1 MKEDIGLK
9 VEIETISP
17 TRKRFKIELPREE
30 ISSQVEK
37 ICAELRKQV
46 IIPGF
51 RKGRAPNWLIIARFE
66 DHIKGELIERLVLP
80 ELNRA
85 MEEKGITPLSPVE
98 IKTPLEE
105 LKLSGDGPW
114 SIEAEVDVKPEI
126 QLPPYERIK
135 VEKRRPDV
143 PKEEVDK
150 YLEHL
155 RLQHAE
161 YIPIEEDRP
170 VEKGDFVKIDLKL
183 QIPAKELT
191 DIEEK
196 DIILR
201 IGEGAIAP
209 GLDEGMIGMV
219 KGETRR
225 IEADMPRDHPEPDLA
240 GQHVIFE
247 VTLKEILE
255 RRLPEL
261 NDEFAKD
268 LNFESLEQMRSV
280 IWNRMV
286 EEAKSELREQQRRE
300 IVRQLIELTDI
311 PVPESFLEER
321 LQELIQDI
329 RAGRAGTPED
339 RRKLND
345 PQRSEEFIEELKR
358 TLADTIR
365 EVWIFDEIAKKE
377 GIEVSD
383 EQVENALRLEALRRN
398 IDPQKYVSQMKASG
412 GFDRIKRAIR
422 DSAVLDFIIEKA
434 SDKLSVLA

>member
-1 MKEDIGLK
+1 MK

-17 TRKRFKIELPREE
+17 TRRRFRVELPREE

-37 ICAELRKQV
+37 ICAELKKEV
-46 IIPGF
+46 TIPGF
-51 RKGRAPNWLIIARFE
+51 RRGRAPNWLIIARFE
-66 DHIKGELIERLVLP
+66 DYIKGELIERLVLP

-105 LKLSGDGPW
+105 LKLRGDEPW
-114 SIEAEVDVKPEI
+114 SIEAEIDVKPEI
-126 QLPPYERIK
+126 RLPPYERIK

-143 PKEEVDK
+143 PREEVDK

-161 YIPIEEDRP
+161 YVPIEEDRP
-170 VEKGDFVKIDLKL
+170 AEKGDFVKVDLKL
-183 QIPAKELT
+183 EIPARELT

-196 DIILR
+196 DVILR
-201 IGEGAIAP
+201 IGEGAIALE
-209 GLDEGMIGMV
+209 LDEGIVGMGR
-219 KGETRR
+219 GETRR
-225 IEADMPRDHPEPDLA
+225 VEVDMPEDHPEPDLA
-240 GQHVIFE
+240 GQRVIFE

-255 RRLPEL
+255 RKLPEL

-311 PVPESFLEER
+311 PVPESFLEEK

-329 RAGRAGTPED
+329 KAGRAGTPEE

-345 PQRSEEFIEELKR
+345 PQRSEEFTEELR
-358 TLADTIR
+358 RRLADTIR

-398 IDPQKYVSQMKASG
+398 VDPQKYVSQMKASG
-412 GFDRIKRAIR
+412 SFDRVKRAIR

-434 SDKLSVLA
+434 SDKLSALI

>member
-1 MKEDIGLK
+1 
-9 VEIETISP
+9 
-17 TRKRFKIELPREE
+17 
-30 ISSQVEK
+30 
-37 ICAELRKQV
+37 
-46 IIPGF
+46 
-51 RKGRAPNWLIIARFE
+51 
-66 DHIKGELIERLVLP
+66 
-80 ELNRA
+80 
-85 MEEKGITPLSPVE
+85 
-98 IKTPLEE
+98 
-105 LKLSGDGPW
+105 
-114 SIEAEVDVKPEI
+114 
-126 QLPPYERIK
+126 
-135 VEKRRPDV
+135 
-143 PKEEVDK
+143 
-150 YLEHL
+150 
-155 RLQHAE
+155 
-161 YIPIEEDRP
+161 
-170 VEKGDFVKIDLKL
+170 
-183 QIPAKELT
+183 
-191 DIEEK
+191 
-196 DIILR
+196 
-201 IGEGAIAP
+201 
-209 GLDEGMIGMV
+209 V

-240 GQHVIFE
+240 GQHAIFE

-311 PVPESFLEER
+311 PIPESFLEER

-412 GFDRIKRAIR
+412 RFDRIKRAIR